1 MNDARLAAEACA
13 RDSYGRLV
21 AWLSTQWRDPQAA
34 EDAMGDAFVAALRV
48 WPEQGVPDAPD
59 AWLLAAARRRLLEG
73 HRHHRTVRAYQ
84 QQTRDDSDDGAP
96 ENNGGFPEPWTP
108 PMQEEA
114 LSGIPDRRLQLLYVC
129 AHPAI
134 DIGVRSA
141 LMLQL
146 VLGIEVKEMA
156 QAFLLAPATLAQRLV
171 RAKRKIRE
179 AGIDFE
185 LPASRDLPMRTHA
198 VLEAIYGAYALGG
211 DRIQPD
217 DASASQLRDE
227 AMFLARLLADVRRDD
242 AEAQGLLALLMFCE
256 SRRAARFD
264 ADGEFVPLHD
274 QDIARWDIAA
284 IRHADRILLHAA
296 SLRRPGPF
304 QIEAAIQSAHA
315 QRAASGRVPWR
326 AIVTLYTY
334 LLTIAPTVGAQVAHA
349 VAVGEAES
357 AEAGLACLQRV
368 PHDAVLSYQPYWAA
382 KAHLLANAGR
392 TQAAA
397 EAYRHAIGLT
407 VAPPL
412 RRFLQRRIARLDP
425 SG

>member
-1 MNDARLAAEACA
+1 MNNAQRAAETAA
-13 RDSYGRLV
+13 RDAYGRLV
-21 AWLSTQWRDPQAA
+21 AWLAAQWRDPQAA
-34 EDAMGDAFVAALRV
+34 EDAVGDAFVAALRT
-48 WPEQGVPDAPD
+48 WPEQGVPDAPE

-73 HRHHRTVRAYQ
+73 HRHHRSVRAYEDRV
-84 QQTRDDSDDGAP
+84 RDESVDGDA
-96 ENNGGFPEPWTP
+96 FAEPWTP
-108 PMQEEA
+108 PTQEEA

-134 DIGVRSA
+134 DAGVRSA

-185 LPASRDLPMRTHA
+185 LPSSRDLPMRTHA

-211 DRIQPD
+211 DRMQPD

-227 AMFLARLLADVRRDD
+227 ALFLARLLAGIRADD
-242 AEAQGLLALLMFCE
+242 AEAQGLLALLVFCE

-264 ADGEFVPLHD
+264 ADGEFVPLHE
-274 QDIARWDIAA
+274 QDVERWDIAA
-284 IRHADRILLHAA
+284 IREADSVLLHAA
-296 SLRRPGPF
+296 SLRQPGPF

-326 AIVTLYTY
+326 AIATLYSY
-334 LLTIAPTVGAQVAHA
+334 LLSMAPTVGAQVARA

-357 AEAGLACLQRV
+357 ADAGLACLQHV
-368 PHDAVLSYQPYWAA
+368 PSEAVLDYQPYWAA
-382 KAHLLANAGR
+382 KAHLLANAGQ
-392 TQAAA
+392 TQAAGD
-397 EAYRHAIGLT
+397 AYRHAIGLT
-407 VAPPL
+407 ITPEL
-412 RRFLQRRIARLDP
+412 RRFLQKRIDGLQANR
-425 SG
+425 